1 MPKNLLQDRTPR
13 RTPDRPG
20 RIGVTLAGLA
30 AAALWCG
37 LYLFV
42 LAPAPAGAL
51 ALVGQAFY
59 FLLPLALIGAATM
72 LAHRVQDL
80 AAEAAALRKELGSL
94 RVDSLRAETEPRP
107 TRGTGTARSPATA
120 ARVESRPEA
129 GEASH
134 PGTGGGLFGTGGT
147 APTQRRPAAEPA
159 RPDSTDTRPPSD
171 AIPAR
176 RPAVRHAGEA
186 PMAIDHMDH
195 DDPAPRPAPP
205 RPVEARAAAQPAP
218 RAPRPSSGSQP
229 GGNEDLTLPDLIRAL
244 HFPETPDD
252 MAGFRALQRAL
263 RHHKAGQVVQAAQ
276 DMLTLLS
283 QDGLYMDDIEPEVA
297 QAGIWRRIAAGDR
310 QAAAP
315 ALAAAAD
322 EAAVRACAER
332 MRSNTVYRDTA
343 QHFLRRFDQML
354 ADMVPEISDEAIEA
368 LAATRSARA
377 FLLVGRAA
385 GVFEPA

>member
-107 TRGTGTARSPATA
+107 ARGTGTARTQAAAT
-120 ARVESRPEA
+120 RPEPRPEA
-129 GEASH
+129 GEASQ
-134 PGTGGGLFGTGGT
+134 PRTGGLFGAAGS
-147 APTQRRPAAEPA
+147 APLPRPPAAEPA
-159 RPDSTDTRPPSD
+159 RPDPTDTRPLAD
-171 AIPAR
+171 ADPAR
-176 RPAVRHAGEA
+176 RQAVRHAVEA

-195 DDPAPRPAPP
+195 DDPAPRPVPP

-218 RAPRPSSGSQP
+218 RAPRPASGSQP

-283 QDGLYMDDIEPEVA
+283 QDGLYMDDLEPEVA

>member
-1 MPKNLLQDRTPR
+1 MPKNLLHDRTPR
-13 RTPDRPG
+13 RTPDRAG

-72 LAHRVQDL
+72 LAHQVQDL
-80 AAEAAALRKELGSL
+80 SAEAAALRKELGSL
-94 RVDSLRAETEPRP
+94 RVDSLKAESEPR
-107 TRGTGTARSPATA
+107 A
-120 ARVESRPEA
+120 ARAAA
-129 GEASH
+129 GIPAARAAPLPDSTAGTDASA
-134 PGTGGGLFGTGGT
+134 GFGKGRLFGSAGSEEADAG
-147 APTQRRPAAEPA
+147 RPAASRLPV
-159 RPDSTDTRPPSD
+159 D
-171 AIPAR
+171 AAKA
-176 RPAVRHAGEA
+176 PAVTRHGEA
-186 PMAIDHMDH
+186 PMAF
-195 DDPAPRPAPP
+195 DPMPQAEPALRPAPP
-205 RPVEARAAAQPAP
+205 RAAAGRSAGQPAAPAP
-218 RAPRPSSGSQP
+218 RPTTATHP
-229 GGNEDLTLPDLIRAL
+229 GGNEDLSLPDLIRAL

-283 QDGLYMDDIEPEVA
+283 QDGLYMDDIDPDSLDPA
-297 QAGIWRRIAAGDR
+297 IWRRIAAGER
-310 QAAAP
+310 QAAP
-315 ALAAAAD
+315 ALTAASD
-322 EAAVRACAER
+322 ETALRACAER
-332 MRSNTVYRDTA
+332 MRTNTVYRDTA

-354 ADMVPEISDEAIEA
+354 ADMVPDISDEAIEA
-368 LAATRSARA
+368 LSATRSARA

>member
-1 MPKNLLQDRTPR
+1 MPKNLLHDRTPR

-30 AAALWCG
+30 AAALWCV

-72 LAHRVQDL
+72 LAHQVQDL
-80 AAEAAALRKELGSL
+80 SAEAAALRKELGSL
-94 RVDSLRAETEPRP
+94 RVDSLKAEAEPR
-107 TRGTGTARSPATA
+107 TARAAAAAAPA
-120 ARVESRPEA
+120 ARGPLPDTA
-129 GEASH
+129 GGEASAGFGKGRLFGATGSDAAAAT
-134 PGTGGGLFGTGGT
+134 PAQPAMSRQTGG
-147 APTQRRPAAEPA
+147 AAEVGVVK
-159 RPDSTDTRPPSD
+159 RP
-171 AIPAR
+171 
-176 RPAVRHAGEA
+176 GEA
-186 PMAIDHMDH
+186 PMAADHAGWDE
-195 DDPAPRPAPP
+195 PASRPAPQRAEAVRPAAPATQP
-205 RPVEARAAAQPAP
+205 RPTTAAQL
-218 RAPRPSSGSQP
+218 
-229 GGNEDLTLPDLIRAL
+229 GGNEDLSLPDLIRAL

-252 MAGFRALQRAL
+252 MAGVRALQRAL

-283 QDGLYMDDIEPEVA
+283 QDGLYMDDIDPDSLDPA
-297 QAGIWRRIAAGDR
+297 IWRRIAAGER
-310 QAAAP
+310 QAAP
-315 ALAAAAD
+315 PPAAAAD
-322 EAAVRACAER
+322 EAAIRTCAER
-332 MRSNTVYRDTA
+332 MRGNTVYRDTA

-368 LAATRSARA
+368 MAATRSARA

>member
-107 TRGTGTARSPATA
+107 ARGTGA
-120 ARVESRPEA
+120 ARTPTGPTEARPET
-129 GEASH
+129 GESTV
-134 PGTGGGLFGTGGT
+134 PGTGGLFGVASST
-147 APTQRRPAAEPA
+147 PSPRRPAAEAA
-159 RPDSTDTRPPSD
+159 RHAPTDTRPLSD
-171 AIPAR
+171 ERSVR

-195 DDPAPRPAPP
+195 DEPAARPSPARPAEARPAPQPGARAPRPAG
-205 RPVEARAAAQPAP
+205 
-218 RAPRPSSGSQP
+218 GSQP

-283 QDGLYMDDIEPEVA
+283 QDGLYMDDLEPEVA
-297 QAGIWRRIAAGDR
+297 QAGIWRQIAAGDR

-315 ALAAAAD
+315 ALAAADD

>member
-1 MPKNLLQDRTPR
+1 MPKNLLHDRTPR

-72 LAHRVQDL
+72 LAHQVQDL
-80 AAEAAALRKELGSL
+80 SAEAAALRKELGSL
-94 RVDSLRAETEPRP
+94 RVDSLKAEAEPR
-107 TRGTGTARSPATA
+107 TARAAAAAAPA
-120 ARVESRPEA
+120 ARGPLPDTA
-129 GEASH
+129 GGEASA
-134 PGTGGGLFGTGGT
+134 GFGKGRLFGATGSEAAAA
-147 APTQRRPAAEPA
+147 APAPRRAPAQPATTRQPGSAAEA
-159 RPDSTDTRPPSD
+159 SVVNRP
-171 AIPAR
+171 
-176 RPAVRHAGEA
+176 GEA
-186 PMAIDHMDH
+186 PMAVDHAGWDE
-195 DDPAPRPAPP
+195 PAARPASPRAATNRPAPP
-205 RPVEARAAAQPAP
+205 AAE
-218 RAPRPSSGSQP
+218 PRPSSAAQP
-229 GGNEDLTLPDLIRAL
+229 GGNEDLSLPDLIRAL

-283 QDGLYMDDIEPEVA
+283 QDGLYMDDIDPDSLDPA
-297 QAGIWRRIAAGDR
+297 IWRRIAAGER
-310 QAAAP
+310 QAAP
-315 ALAAAAD
+315 PPAAAAD
-322 EAAVRACAER
+322 EAAIRTCAER
-332 MRSNTVYRDTA
+332 MRGNTVYRDTA

-368 LAATRSARA
+368 MAATRSARA

>member
-94 RVDSLRAETEPRP
+94 RVDSLKAEAEPRSARASGAARP
-107 TRGTGTARSPATA
+107 AAATARPEPS
-120 ARVESRPEA
+120 PEA
-129 GEASH
+129 GDSAA
-134 PGTGGGLFGTGGT
+134 PAAGGLFGS
-147 APTQRRPAAEPA
+147 ASAAPAARRSMA
-159 RPDSTDTRPPSD
+159 DSTRSDLTDTRPPSD
-171 AIPAR
+171 EGPAR

-195 DDPAPRPAPP
+195 DDLAARPAPA
-205 RPVEARAAAQPAP
+205 RPAEARTAAQPAP
-218 RAPRPSSGSQP
+218 RPSRAGSGHQP

-283 QDGLYMDDIEPEVA
+283 QDGLYMDDIEPEVP

-315 ALAAAAD
+315 ALAATAD
-322 EAAVRACAER
+322 EAAFRACAER